1 MGQSLSKIGF
11 FFSLLLLILSCR
23 KHSYA
28 NENKEILFQYD
39 YINYAWGYQ
48 HNGFIIDN
56 QGNVLTY
63 NNPESWNFT
72 DKDLTLTKEEISQN
86 ISLCTHSG
94 KKITESDLQKYS
106 GYIKNIASSQI
117 TAIKNVAA
125 DAGSG
130 EFVCYQYSESTGTYK
145 KFIIKME
152 GDFTCENLNF
162 YSKKVVTWMRD
173 INTTLVV
180 N

>member
-1 MGQSLSKIGF
+1 MRPSFFKILLSVF
-11 FFSLLLLILSCR
+11 LLILTISCK
-23 KHSYA
+23 KHS
-28 NENKEILFQYD
+28 NSIDNKEILFQYE

-63 NNPESWNFT
+63 NNPENWNFA
-72 DKDLTLTKEEISQN
+72 DKDQTLTEEQVIHN
-86 ISLCTHSG
+86 ISLCNHTG
-94 KKITESDLQKYS
+94 KIISETELKKYS
-106 GYIKNIASSQI
+106 GFIKNISSSQV
-117 TAIKNVAA
+117 TAMKNVAA

-130 EFVCYQYSESTGTYK
+130 EFVCYLFSESTRSYK
-145 KFIIKME
+145 RYIIKME

-162 YSKKVVTWMRD
+162 YSKRVVTWMKE
-173 INTTLVV
+173 INPSLTI